1 MMTTTTCL
9 HDFFPFFVRN
19 LFLRLKAKEQSLQSC
34 ALESH
39 CEVFVFNR
47 GIDTLD
53 PSVMKRMPVDLIARW
68 GPCIVLSSERAALC
82 RFGCLRMVSVGEIVE
97 SQVLFSLSGTGLG
110 GKVAGSNRHFPREF
124 PCISAEIWS

>member
-1 MMTTTTCL
+1 MTTTTCL

-68 GPCIVLSSERAALC
+68 GPCIVLSSERAGLVPIWMPADGFCGGNSGKPSAVLVEWNW
-82 RFGCLRMVSVGEIVE
+82 FGR
-97 SQVLFSLSGTGLG
+97 
-110 GKVAGSNRHFPREF
+110 
-124 PCISAEIWS
+124 